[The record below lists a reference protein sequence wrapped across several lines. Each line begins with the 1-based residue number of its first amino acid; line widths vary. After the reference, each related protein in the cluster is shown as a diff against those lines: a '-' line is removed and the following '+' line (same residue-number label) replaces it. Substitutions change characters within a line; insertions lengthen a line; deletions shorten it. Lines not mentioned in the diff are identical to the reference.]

1 MVLLQAGLLDP
12 RKEVHMVEIRGDVVV
27 GGELLGLG
35 TRILQI
41 FDGRIYLVVRQLV
54 IRVRRVAYRS
64 TNRRGN
70 EGEHGRRNLFLVRL
84 VKE

>member
-27 GGELLGLG
+27 GGEFLGLG

-41 FDGRIYLVVRQLV
+41 FDGRVYLVVR
-54 IRVRRVAYRS
+54 
-64 TNRRGN
+64 
-70 EGEHGRRNLFLVRL
+70 
-84 VKE
+84 